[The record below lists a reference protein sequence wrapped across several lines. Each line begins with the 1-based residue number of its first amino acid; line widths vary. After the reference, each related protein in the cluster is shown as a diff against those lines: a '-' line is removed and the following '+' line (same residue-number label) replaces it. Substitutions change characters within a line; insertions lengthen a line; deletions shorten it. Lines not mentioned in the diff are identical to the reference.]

1 MMNNR
6 AIRYVHIFS
15 IGGIISLFLFVMA
28 GLGSCK
34 KNPPPAPAPT
44 TPLQQLVNTDTTLS
58 LFHRMLFRAN
68 ENGLLTDNSIT
79 LLLPTNTALRAAGYT
94 QTIIDSS
101 SAFMI
106 DKLVRYHFITTR
118 ITPDSNGYKG
128 FLTLTGYNV
137 YGMTDSLGQTWF
149 NGDPVTGKSSPVGK
163 ALTYRLNIMPLQTPA
178 DSLPQLLNTDTS
190 LAYLAEAY
198 KRTNFYDSFLL
209 TGNYTVLAPVN
220 SAFIK
225 AGYDSLGAID
235 SANFASLV
243 TLLQAQVA
251 TGSYFTNTLKGL
263 TTIPSLSG
271 GTITVSYQNGIL
283 QFSGPNNTVPAKL
296 LTGNQTAGNTIILH
310 KTDGLI
316 SP

>member
-15 IGGIISLFLFVMA
+15 IGGIICLFLFVIA

-79 LLLPTNTALRAAGYT
+79 VLLPTNTALRAAGYNM
-94 QTIIDSS
+94 TIIDSS
-101 SAFMI
+101 SAYVI
-106 DKLVRYHFITTR
+106 DNLVRYHFLTSL
-118 ITPDSNGYKG
+118 ITPDSNGYKSY
-128 FLTLTGYNV
+128 LTQAGYNI
-137 YGMTDSLGQTWF
+137 YGMKDSTGQIWF
-149 NGDPVTGKSSPVGK
+149 NGNPVTGKSTTVGK
-163 ALTYRLNIMPLQTPA
+163 ALTYRLNIAPMQGPV
-178 DSLPQLLNTDTS
+178 DSLTDLLNGDTS

-209 TGNYTVLAPVN
+209 SGNYTILAPDN
-220 SAFIK
+220 SAFIN

-235 SANFASLV
+235 SANFAGLV
-243 TLLQAQVA
+243 TLLQAQVV
-251 TGSYFTNTLKGL
+251 TGSYFTNILKGQ
-263 TTIPSLSG
+263 TTIPSFSG
-271 GTITVSYQNGIL
+271 GSIAVTIQNGVL
-283 QFSGPNNTVPAKL
+283 QFSGPHNTVPANL
-296 LTGNQTAGNTIILH
+296 LTGNQTAGNTIIVQRV
-310 KTDGLI
+310 DGLI
-316 SP
+316 VP